1 MSFLNIGVAG
11 LGTVGASLVDLL
23 EKQQHLLS
31 RRCGHNLKITN
42 VSARQRSLDRGLDL
56 SGITWCEN
64 PLDIL
69 NADDVDV
76 ICELIGG
83 DSGIALDLSRKALSA
98 GKHLVTAN
106 KAMLAVHGNE
116 LARLA
121 EENEV
126 QLRYEAAIAGGIPI
140 IKSIREGLSANSVSE
155 IQGILNGTCNYILTK
170 MYDAVVEGEV
180 AKFDEVL
187 KEAQNQGYAE
197 SDPSTDIDGI
207 DAAHKLSILTSL
219 AFGAPV
225 DFDSVHIEGI
235 RHISDM
241 DVSYASELGYR
252 VKLLAI
258 ARKNDGGIEQRVHPC
273 LIPSRYSLA
282 RVDGVNNAIVV
293 KGNTVGTTIYEGPG
307 AGGDA
312 TASAVISDIVDIARG
327 QFLDTFNIPLKWL
340 QECKPFP
347 INKVI
352 GAYYLRLM
360 VLDQPGVIADITACL
375 REQNVSVESMI
386 QRPKNSD
393 DIVPVVLTTHQ
404 TEEET
409 FQRALKAISRYD
421 VVVEDPM
428 MIRIEDT
435 RE

>member
-11 LGTVGASLVDLL
+11 LGNVGASLVDLL
-23 EKQQHLLS
+23 EKQQQLLN

-56 SGITWCEN
+56 SSITWCEN
-64 PLDIL
+64 PLDIV

-121 EENEV
+121 EENKV

-140 IKSIREGLSANSVSE
+140 IKSIREGLSANSISE

-241 DVSYASELGYR
+241 DVSYAFELGYR

-258 ARKNDGGIEQRVHPC
+258 SRKNEGGIEQRVHPC
-273 LIPSRYSLA
+273 LIPSRDSLA

-327 QFLDTFNIPLKWL
+327 QFLDTFNIPLKL
-340 QECKPFP
+340 LEECKPFP
-347 INKVI
+347 INNVI

-393 DIVPVVLTTHQ
+393 DTVPVVLTTHQ